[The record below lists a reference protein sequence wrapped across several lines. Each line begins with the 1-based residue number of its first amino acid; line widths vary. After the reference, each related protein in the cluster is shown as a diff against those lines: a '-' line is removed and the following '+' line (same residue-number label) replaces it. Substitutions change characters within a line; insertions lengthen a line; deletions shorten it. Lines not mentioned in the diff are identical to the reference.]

1 MPRRFGPLVLAALL
15 AASSLSFN
23 PHGDAEA
30 AKAQQ
35 QVDVLVA
42 FKNPPGPNEHAL
54 VRKNGGTVK
63 HSFWIVPAVAAR
75 VPLKAIA
82 ALQNNPNVDVVEP
95 DGIVWADDLELDN
108 VWGVKRIGAGIVHA
122 EGFTGTG
129 VKVAVLDT
137 GIDYNHPDLAA
148 LVAGGWDFVNNDAY
162 PMDDHSHGTHIAGT
176 IAAIDNDAGVVGVA
190 PNVQLYAVKV
200 LNSSGSGSWST
211 IIAGIQWCVQNGI
224 HVTNNSYG
232 GTSNPGSTVQQA
244 YDNAYAA
251 GVVMVAS
258 AGNSGTSAG
267 DTNTVNY
274 PGGFNSVI
282 AVGATTSSDTRPSW
296 SSTGPQ
302 VELAAPGN
310 SIYSTMPGGGY
321 GSKSGT
327 SMACPHVV
335 GAAAQVMGAGV
346 TNPADVRQVL
356 AATTV
361 DLGSAGWDSWY
372 GFGLVDVPAAI
383 ALALTNPDPTPPPP
397 EPDPTPEPPPAAG
410 PVYVDSITY
419 STYGGKAANKHL
431 TATVQ
436 LVDGNRGAVAS
447 AGVSVKIYRGSTVA
461 LTSSGTTDSSGRVSF
476 TVSNAKAGTY
486 STQVTNVSASPLV
499 WDGQTPVNTFSK

>member
-1 MPRRFGPLVLAALL
+1 MPRRFGPIVYAALL
-15 AASSLSFN
+15 AATSLSFN
-23 PHGDAEA
+23 PQGKAEA
-30 AKAQQ
+30 GKAQP
-35 QVDVLVA
+35 QVDVLIA
-42 FKNPPGPNEHAL
+42 FKTPPGPNEHAL

-75 VPLKAIA
+75 VPLQAVQ

-95 DGIVWADDLELDN
+95 DGIVLADDLELDN
-108 VWGVKRIGAGIVHA
+108 AWGVKRIGAGIVHA

-137 GIDYNHPDLAA
+137 GIDYNHPDLAP

-162 PMDDHSHGTHIAGT
+162 PLDDHSHGTHIAGT
-176 IAAIDNDAGVVGVA
+176 IAAVDNDVGVVGVA

-200 LNSSGSGSWST
+200 LNASGSGSWST

-232 GTSNPGSTVQQA
+232 GTSNPGTTVRQA

-274 PGGFNSVI
+274 PGAFDSVI
-282 AVGATTSSDTRPSW
+282 AVGATNTSNTRPSW

-302 VELAAPGN
+302 VELAAPGA

-321 GSKSGT
+321 GKKSGT

-335 GAAAQVMGAGV
+335 GAVAQVMAAGV
-346 TNPADVRQVL
+346 MNPQDVREVL

-361 DLGSAGWDSWY
+361 ELGSTGWDSWY
-372 GFGLVDVPAAI
+372 GFGLVDVPAAV
-383 ALALTNPDPTPPPP
+383 ALAMYNPDPTPPPP
-397 EPDPTPEPPPAAG
+397 EPDPTPEPPLEAG
-410 PVYVDSITY
+410 PVFVASITY
-419 STYGGKAANKHL
+419 GTYGGSAGKKHL
-431 TATVQ
+431 TTTVL
-436 LVDGNRGAVAS
+436 LVDENGAAVAS
-447 AGVSVKIYRGSTVA
+447 AGVSVRISRGTTTV
-461 LTSSGTTDSSGRVSF
+461 LTSSGTTDSNGRVTF

-486 STQVTNVSASPLV
+486 STLVTNVAASPLV